1 MTGADLG
8 RASLPPRVGATWAFV
23 SLVPGAQEGCGTH
36 RGKEG
41 GLFRERGTRPAWE
54 GPGKGGAVGLQE
66 MSGQCGVRMALMGK
80 AWNSLLWGHVFLAV
94 EVIHVDAGLILVGGG
109 GGNVV
114 TLMVTAGMYQTCAEF
129 YAEHPAW
136 CHPSIIHSASQP
148 FIHSFIHP
156 SIPSLISCSVS
167 SCSLLGKAAPTAF
180 APWGLTAW
188 GCRVA
193 VKAPL
198 LLPLLPMC
206 PRFPSQHPLSSRV
219 PDQICTR
226 TVPHLESPAL
236 LARGPFFRSPPNPA
250 PPWVHVEAAVSQEHV
265 VVTYLVGPAAWLG
278 ESINRRPR
286 CSPAPALF

>member
-8 RASLPPRVGATWAFV
+8 RASLPPHVGATWAFV

-41 GLFRERGTRPAWE
+41 GLSRERGTRPAWE
-54 GPGKGGAVGLQE
+54 GPGKGGAVGLRE

-114 TLMVTAGMYQTCAEF
+114 TPMVTAGVYQTCAEF

-148 FIHSFIHP
+148 FIHSSIHP
-156 SIPSLISCSVS
+156 SFHSFPYQLLSQLLLLAGEGSTDGL
-167 SCSLLGKAAPTAF
+167 CSLGSDSLGVQGGSESPSPAS
-180 APWGLTAW
+180 
-188 GCRVA
+188 
-193 VKAPL
+193 
-198 LLPLLPMC
+198 LLPMY
-206 PRFPSQHPLSSRV
+206 PRFPSQHLLSS
-219 PDQICTR
+219 
-226 TVPHLESPAL
+226 
-236 LARGPFFRSPPNPA
+236 
-250 PPWVHVEAAVSQEHV
+250 
-265 VVTYLVGPAAWLG
+265 
-278 ESINRRPR
+278 
-286 CSPAPALF
+286 